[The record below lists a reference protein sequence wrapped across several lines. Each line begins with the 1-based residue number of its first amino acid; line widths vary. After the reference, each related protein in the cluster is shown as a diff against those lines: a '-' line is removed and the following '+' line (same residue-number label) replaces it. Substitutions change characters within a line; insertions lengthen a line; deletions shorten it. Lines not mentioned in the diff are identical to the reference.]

1 MYKIIDISVETWN
14 KAEVSVIRVHEN
26 DNVNKT
32 LLKLLCTSDVKKRWG
47 GKNPYDLIEKEIKG
61 KYEIRNM
68 NNLTKKQIRKYKIAR
83 ARWFRIQSNQFDT
96 KKRRISDRIN
106 NRHIQRRRYTNS
118 MYCFRLQD
126 WSLFY
131 EYKLVIE
138 IVEIGHNDKNTD
150 YEIKRQREIEKE
162 FNCVFIRT
170 NPDAADLNINKL
182 NNQIF
187 KHIIQ
192 LKEEKLKNKFAKE
205 LLSLAFL
212 YH

>member
-83 ARWFRIQSNQFDT
+83 AR
-96 KKRRISDRIN
+96 
-106 NRHIQRRRYTNS
+106 
-118 MYCFRLQD
+118 
-126 WSLFY
+126 
-131 EYKLVIE
+131 
-138 IVEIGHNDKNTD
+138 
-150 YEIKRQREIEKE
+150 
-162 FNCVFIRT
+162 
-170 NPDAADLNINKL
+170 
-182 NNQIF
+182 
-187 KHIIQ
+187 
-192 LKEEKLKNKFAKE
+192 
-205 LLSLAFL
+205 
-212 YH
+212 

>member
-1 MYKIIDISVETWN
+1 M
-14 KAEVSVIRVHEN
+14 
-26 DNVNKT
+26 
-32 LLKLLCTSDVKKRWG
+32 
-47 GKNPYDLIEKEIKG
+47 
-61 KYEIRNM
+61 
-68 NNLTKKQIRKYKIAR
+68 
-83 ARWFRIQSNQFDT
+83 
-96 KKRRISDRIN
+96 
-106 NRHIQRRRYTNS
+106 
-118 MYCFRLQD
+118 
-126 WSLFY
+126 
-131 EYKLVIE
+131 VIE